1 MLKKA
6 FYLLFRFV
14 SFFLLDICFFWA
26 NFDETISRRVII
38 KYNFE
43 MSL

>member
-14 SFFLLDICFFWA
+14 SFLLLDICFFWA
-26 NFDETISRRVII
+26 NFDETISGRLII

>member
-14 SFFLLDICFFWA
+14 FILLLDICCFWA
-26 NFDETISRRVII
+26 NFGKTIS
-38 KYNFE
+38 
-43 MSL
+43 